1 MDGPDG
7 YTLTLPPIPFTKK
20 TRRRYLSFFFGFII
34 VITLYQF
41 LAPDLKGNTIIL
53 ILIPAL
59 IVGFISAILMGNF
72 LDKHDMF

>member
-7 YTLTLPPIPFTKK
+7 YTLTLPPITFTKK

-59 IVGFISAILMGNF
+59 IVGFISAIFMGNF